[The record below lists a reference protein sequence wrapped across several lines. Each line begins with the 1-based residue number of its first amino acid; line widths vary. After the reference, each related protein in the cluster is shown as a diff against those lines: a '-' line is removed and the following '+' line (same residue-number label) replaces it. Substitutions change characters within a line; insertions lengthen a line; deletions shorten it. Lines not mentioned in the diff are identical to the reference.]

1 MSREEQQARIAE
13 DLPVGEQ
20 AVIEGVMVRAEDRIV
35 TAVRTPH
42 RGIVVR
48 EEIHIPWS
56 RRLRLLAIPVLRGSV
71 SFLDM
76 MVVGLRS
83 LSFSAD
89 IAMEE
94 EQEGDSSKPAPI
106 SGWKQTAMLVVTMAV
121 SLGLGVGIFFFLP
134 LFAAQ
139 ISGASRD
146 ALHFNLIAGLVRMSL
161 FLAYLWAIGQWREIR
176 RVFEY
181 HGAEHMSIFTL
192 EAGVDLTVA
201 QARQQGRLHPR
212 CGTSFLLI
220 VVLLSIFVFAL
231 VDTAFVGVFGHTQSL
246 VERFLTHLSVLPLIS
261 GISFELLKLSGRMR
275 HHPVI
280 RFLITPGLWLQRITT
295 REPADDQLEVA
306 LVAVRHALGKP
317 SLVDY
322 SIWSR
327 AKTADATSGPHT
339 VLVAAGTMPP
349 R

>member
-13 DLPVGEQ
+13 DLPVGGQ

-48 EEIHIPWS
+48 EETHIPWS
-56 RRLRLLAIPVLRGSV
+56 RRLKLLAIPVLRGSV

-94 EQEGDSSKPAPI
+94 EQKGDATAAPPM
-106 SGWKQTAMLVVTMAV
+106 SAWKQTAMLGVTMVV
-121 SLGLGVGIFFFLP
+121 SLCLGIGIFFFLP
-134 LFAAQ
+134 LLAAQ
-139 ISGASRD
+139 ISG
-146 ALHFNLIAGLVRMSL
+146 
-161 FLAYLWAIGQWREIR
+161 EIR

-181 HGAEHMSIFTL
+181 HGAEHKSIFTL
-192 EAGVDLTVA
+192 EAGVELTVEE
-201 QARQQGRLHPR
+201 ARQQGRLHPR

-231 VDTAFVGVFGHTQSL
+231 VDSAFVGVFGHTQSL

-261 GISFELLKLSGRMR
+261 GISFELLKLSGRKR
-275 HHPVI
+275 HHRVV
-280 RFLITPGLWLQRITT
+280 RFLSTPGLWLQRITT

-317 SLVDY
+317 SPVDY

-327 AKTADATSGPHT
+327 ERTADATGNSNT

>member
-1 MSREEQQARIAE
+1 MMSTEEQQARIAE
-13 DLPVGEQ
+13 DLPVGGQ

-35 TAVRTPH
+35 TAVRTPQ

-48 EEIHIPWS
+48 EETHVPWS
-56 RRLRLLAIPVLRGSV
+56 RRLKLLAIPVLRGSV

-94 EQEGDSSKPAPI
+94 EQEEGKEGGAPM
-106 SGWKQTAMLVVTMAV
+106 SGWQQTAMLAATMVV
-121 SLGLGVGIFFFLP
+121 SLALGIGIFFFLP

-139 ISGASRD
+139 VSGTSRG
-146 ALHFNLIAGLVRMSL
+146 ALEFNLTAGLVRMSL
-161 FLAYLWAIGQWREIR
+161 FLLYLWAIGMWREIR

-181 HGAEHMSIFTL
+181 HGAEHKSIFAL
-192 EAGVDLTVA
+192 EAGVDLTVSE
-201 QARQQGRLHPR
+201 ARQQARLHPR

-231 VDTAFVGVFGHTQSL
+231 VDTAFATVFGHTQSL
-246 VERFLTHLSVLPLIS
+246 AERFLTHVSVLPLIS
-261 GISFELLKLSGRMR
+261 GISYELLKLSGRKR
-275 HHPVI
+275 NHRVI

-317 SLVDY
+317 SPVDY

-327 AKTADATSGPHT
+327 AADGAARSSTI
-339 VLVAAGTMPP
+339 LVAAGTMPP